1 MNVETIL
8 DQVDI
13 HCIAWNASNFLFP
26 PTLTLCGATVF
37 QPPYRVISS
46 ILCQS
51 AFDLSFASEHP
62 SICASESIRAFCI
75 RPFDAS
81 NLFHFAVFWRFIRA
95 CFVFKRLLWFQMLL
109 WCFQTGLHNLFSS
122 VFVASFIGII
132 VPWWGCLSPLINLDT
147 ILIRSNSNNPAMQKG
162 IISSAFNRRRELNKK
177 VL

>member
-8 DQVDI
+8 DQEDI

-26 PTLTLCGATVF
+26 PTLTLCGATAF

-51 AFDLSFASEHP
+51 AFDSSFASEHP
-62 SICASESIRAFCI
+62 PICASESIRAFCI

-95 CFVFKRLLWFQMLL
+95 CFVFKRLHWFQMLL

-122 VFVASFIGII
+122 IFVASFIGINLASI
-132 VPWWGCLSPLINLDT
+132 LSK
-147 ILIRSNSNNPAMQKG
+147 SNSNNPAMQKG
-162 IISSAFNRRRELNKK
+162 IISSASNRRRELNKK
-177 VL
+177 IL